1 MSFLWGGA
9 AGVVEEV
16 HDAGDVVPE
25 PVSERERL
33 FVAGVMAQ
41 QDVQARECEDQAGA
55 GYWELLADIEETL
68 AAEAGGDGGWGV
80 PGGLAS
86 QELAAGLDLALVG
99 LDRAAVGPQGV
110 VGVFDPSL
118 VEGLEAAGRVRA
130 RVDALVVTL
139 AVEAQRRGL
148 PGAVG
153 MGLVDWVRV
162 RCPWLSG
169 AEAAHLRAVVV
180 AAGQYWG
187 APVLQAV
194 IEGRAGLAR
203 AGRVAATLSRVVPGL
218 DVDQGQAYAQ
228 IATGAACDGGISERD
243 LGRVCQKLLVDLLEE
258 APREAE
264 QQTAEGL
271 RCVSRRRVGPGLVRY
286 VLDAPDADAVLID
299 GVLDG
304 PLAAPDPARHA
315 DDHGDNHDNDGG
327 GGDGG
332 GSGHGD
338 CGVPG
343 RVEGEGGGAGGA
355 DRDPRSV
362 GQRRYDAVLM
372 VLTRGLGNP
381 GAPPST
387 GRASVILTVA
397 ADPDTGRP
405 RGAAFAQAGD
415 AGLDAGQAGRY
426 ACLGDVTPVVLA
438 PTGEPLRL
446 GRTVRLATPG
456 QFKALLVRDGGCTF
470 PGCSVPGSWCEAHHL
485 VWWCRGGGTDIE
497 LLVLLCGRHH
507 KRVHQK
513 DLMATVTGGTTT
525 WHV

>member
-1 MSFLWGGA
+1 MSFSWGGA

-16 HDAGDVVPE
+16 HDPGDFVPA
-25 PVSERERL
+25 PVPREERV
-33 FVAGVMAQ
+33 FAAGVMAQ
-41 QDVQARECEDQAGA
+41 QDADAGA
-55 GYWELLADIEETL
+55 VEDPAGAAYWELLADIEETL
-68 AAEAGGDGGWGV
+68 AAEASGSDG
-80 PGGLAS
+80 PSGLAS
-86 QELAAGLDLALVG
+86 QELARGLDLAVAG
-99 LDRAAVGPQGV
+99 LDRAGVGPQGV
-110 VGVFDPSL
+110 VGVFDPGL

-130 RVDALVVTL
+130 RVDALVLTL
-139 AVEAQRRGL
+139 AVEADRRGL

-162 RCPWLSG
+162 RCPWLST
-169 AEAAHLRAVVV
+169 AEAAQLRAVVA
-180 AAGQYWG
+180 AAGEYWG
-187 APVLQAV
+187 APVVDAV
-194 IEGRAGLAR
+194 VQGRTGLAR
-203 AGRVAATLSRVVPGL
+203 AARVAATLSRVVPGL
-218 DVDQGQAYAQ
+218 DVDQAQAYAE
-228 IATGAACDGGISERD
+228 IATGAACDAGISEKD

-258 APREAE
+258 APKEREQETCE
-264 QQTAEGL
+264 QL

-304 PLAAPDPARHA
+304 PLAAPDPSR
-315 DDHGDNHDNDGG
+315 HDND
-327 GGDGG
+327 DGHDNDHDNDDRG
-332 GSGHGD
+332 NRGNRGHQD
-338 CGVPG
+338 
-343 RVEGEGGGAGGA
+343 E
-355 DRDPRSV
+355 RDGRSV

-372 VLTRGLGNP
+372 VLSRGLGNP
-381 GAPPST
+381 GAAPST

-415 AGLDAGQAGRY
+415 AGLDAAGAGRY
-426 ACLGDVTPVVLA
+426 ACLGDLTPVVLG

-456 QFKALLVRDGGCTF
+456 QFKALLARDGGCTF

-507 KRVHQK
+507 RNVHQK